1 MRILF
6 ILYFLCSF
14 MSASLAQ
21 NKTKPN
27 TKKTNSSAT
36 ENKIPAGIK
45 FSDTFHEFGIIKQG
59 EVVTHEFEFTN
70 LNKKPFVI
78 NSATAT
84 CGCTT
89 PSYPFIPIGPGETG
103 TIGITFNSK
112 TKLGNQTPTV
122 TVSSNLGTFKLFM
135 KGIVTD

>member
-6 ILYFLCSF
+6 IIYLLSSF
-14 MSASLAQ
+14 TLVSVAQ
-21 NKTKPN
+21 TKAKS
-27 TKKTNSSAT
+27 TAKKANST
-36 ENKIPAGIK
+36 TDQTKIPAGIK
-45 FSDTFHEFGIIKQG
+45 FKDSFFEFGIIKQG
-59 EVVTHEFEFTN
+59 EVVTHEFEFIN
-70 LNKKPFVI
+70 MNKKPFVI

-103 TIGITFNSK
+103 TIGIRFDSK
-112 TKLGNQTPTV
+112 SKLGNQTPTV
-122 TVSSNLGTFKLFM
+122 TVSSNLGTFKLLM

>member
-1 MRILF
+1 MRIFLIF
-6 ILYFLCSF
+6 SFLCASVAISF
-14 MSASLAQ
+14 AQSKAKVAS
-21 NKTKPN
+21 
-27 TKKTNSSAT
+27 KKINAT
-36 ENKIPAGIK
+36 AEGKVPAGIK
-45 FSDTFHEFGIIKQG
+45 FNDTFYEFGTIKQG
-59 EVVTHEFEFTN
+59 DVVTHEFEFTN
-70 LNKKPFVI
+70 FNKKPFVI

-122 TVSSNLGTFKLFM
+122 TVSSNLGTFKLYM